1 MNHEEHVSQ
10 LKSEV
15 RYIQEVAT
23 SARGSGSHAAVGGL
37 VAGVCGLC
45 LRGTARGATAAS
57 WQRS

>member
-23 SARGSGSHAAVGGL
+23 SAGGWWPGAGGGGL
-37 VAGVCGLC
+37 HTLLAGPRVG
-45 LRGTARGATAAS
+45 RTAAS
-57 WQRS
+57 WQRG

>member
-23 SARGSGSHAAVGGL
+23 SAGGWW
-37 VAGVCGLC
+37 
-45 LRGTARGATAAS
+45 RGAAHSACGAPRGAHGSKLAAGLNPPVC
-57 WQRS
+57 

>member
-23 SARGSGSHAAVGGL
+23 SAGG
-37 VAGVCGLC
+37 CTLC
-45 LRGTARGATAAS
+45 LRGARQQAGSGAEPSGLLTCLYRAAV
-57 WQRS
+57 